1 MIYSEDFDPTIGR
14 SIRKLIISFYQINS
28 LQESLG
34 VFHEMVVVVV
44 VLFSSDC
51 TLCFSATVMFVLF
64 V

>member
-14 SIRKLIISFYQINS
+14 SIRKLIISFDQINS

-34 VFHEMVVVVV
+34 VFHEMVVVV
-44 VLFSSDC
+44 LFSSDC
-51 TLCFSATVMFVLF
+51 TLCFSATVKFVLF

>member
-34 VFHEMVVVVV
+34 VFHEMNNKQEFFNCDTSVG
-44 VLFSSDC
+44 F
-51 TLCFSATVMFVLF
+51 
-64 V
+64 